1 LVKATGKGA
10 FNKLLGDVTI
20 ELVQLKNSKQENMKI
35 VLGGVVFYTSALMF

>member
-20 ELVQLKNSKQENMKI
+20 ELVQLKNSKPKKIYENRFGAI
-35 VLGGVVFYTSALMF
+35 VFYTPLL